1 MGITLIIL
9 LYNISFSNF
18 QSRIQKDAKYH
29 HVKFSLVQI
38 ILDLISLSALVYIT
52 GGIETPIFM
61 FYIFHMIIGAI
72 ILPASIIYSIA
83 GILIFGFSLLSFLE
97 YAGIIVHQ
105 SIKGLYPFSFYNELN
120 FVVAF
125 VLFFSSVLIISIFLT
140 HKIASDLYNRER
152 QLKSALDE
160 IEEAEASKQKYIIAV
175 VHELKSPIAAAT
187 SFLDII
193 LGGYVGEISDA
204 VKDKLVKA
212 KTRVEESIENI
223 NSILRVSKFKLLN
236 KIEFEH
242 ISLHDIIQSNIDKT
256 KIIADRNNIKMG
268 FLDNS
273 IEKNF
278 LSGDKVL
285 LNLAFSNLISNAV
298 KYTGKG
304 GKVEI
309 TIDQSLDH
317 YIVSISDTG
326 IGIPRDEYEKIFEE
340 FYRASNTSKK
350 KIEGTGT
357 GLAVVKQVIN
367 SHNGQIIVES
377 PSHIGTRENP
387 GTTFMITLPYS
398 K

>member
-1 MGITLIIL
+1 
-9 LYNISFSNF
+9 
-18 QSRIQKDAKYH
+18 
-29 HVKFSLVQI
+29 V
-38 ILDLISLSALVYIT
+38 LDLLSLSALVYIT

-83 GILIFGFSLLSFLE
+83 GILIFVFSLLSFLE

-120 FVVAF
+120 FVIAF

-152 QLKSALDE
+152 QLKFALDE

-193 LGGYVGEISDA
+193 LGGFVGEINDA
-204 VKDKLVKA
+204 VKDKLI
-212 KTRVEESIENI
+212 KTKSRVVESIENI
-223 NSILRVSKFKLLN
+223 NSILRVSKYKLLN
-236 KIEFEH
+236 KIEFEN
-242 ISLHDIIQSNIDKT
+242 ISLHNIIQSNIDKT
-256 KIIADRNNIKMG
+256 KIIADRNNIQIK
-268 FLDNS
+268 FIDNS
-273 IEKNF
+273 IEDNF
-278 LSGDKVL
+278 LSGDNVL
-285 LNLAFSNLISNAV
+285 LNLAFSNLIGNAV
-298 KYTGKG
+298 KYTPHG
-304 GKVEI
+304 GKVNI
-309 TIDQSLDH
+309 SIDQSLDH

-326 IGIPRDEYEKIFEE
+326 IGIPRDEHEKIFEE
-340 FYRASNTSKK
+340 YYRASNTSNKA
-350 KIEGTGT
+350 IEGTGT

-367 SHNGQIIVES
+367 SHNGQITLKS
-377 PSHIGTRENP
+377 PSLIGNRENP
-387 GTTFMITLPYS
+387 GTTFIVSLPYS